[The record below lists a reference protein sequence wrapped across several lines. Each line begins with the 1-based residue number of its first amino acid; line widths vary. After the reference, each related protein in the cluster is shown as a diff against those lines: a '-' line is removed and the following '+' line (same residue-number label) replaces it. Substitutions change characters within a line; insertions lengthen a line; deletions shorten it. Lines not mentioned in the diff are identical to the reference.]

1 MNILKNGIN
10 LMYIDLQQ
18 FSTDTD
24 VLTFTFKKPKDFNI
38 QGALAQ
44 IIYETD
50 KLDNIKNNNITL
62 TEDEKNLIVTWRV
75 KESITLTSGKKQVQV
90 VIKNKDK
97 AYLSQVFTITVL
109 ESLNVDDQITS
120 VGMSYLEY
128 WEQRVN
134 ELVEKV
140 EQFEGTSFDNFV
152 TDEEMTTYLQ
162 NYVTNENLDE
172 KIGNFVT
179 DETMATHLQNYV
191 TNETLTEKISNFV
204 TDEAIALMLLDYLTS
219 DQITENYFNKQ
230 EINQK
235 LNLKAD
241 KEKIEN
247 LLKEKVG
254 IEQLEKTEKTIIDEI
269 NQTEQDVKAQVITTG
284 DEVLAGVKQLLK
296 IIDDTQA
303 SEYTTYSSE
312 KIEQKMGQI
321 NTSNLATKEE
331 LNTKL
336 DTQTYNID
344 KATFALKSEIDN
356 FVENETYQQDKQN
369 FALKTDLA
377 QKANT
382 TDITNL
388 TEQINLKQ
396 NINDENLN
404 TVDKTITGAIN
415 ELNTK
420 ILDSGNIDLSDYYNK
435 STVDSKLEQKLDNA
449 TYTQEKNDFALK
461 TDLANKADT
470 TSIPTNTSDLTND
483 SGYLTSTDIIGGQGI
498 EYTSESKTV
507 KTKIDGKTIV
517 FDENGALK
525 SIASGGSGGN
535 IFPNTKPIEIIEE
548 EIATYDSSKSSY
560 FSSTSSLECK
570 NSGYAGGVGAFSI
583 DLSKLRGKGCVLEIS
598 SYMSNIQKI
607 NDYVYAT
614 PQMTAYLTI
623 GDVYNGAEMT
633 RYVNLGSCKSAFK
646 FGSSG
651 LNQYADYTNNNKKY
665 YVAIPEIYSNPDLK
679 AYVCIVNSSNSRYGS
694 SSISCKVVANTDINT
709 VFATENFQ
717 THYMV
722 KTGQGSG
729 DFLITNNLPL
739 IKYPSNVYNNLAIG
753 ANNLTK
759 MGTEDGKYTYYNVLY
774 GNNLLK
780 ENCTELQYSTVI
792 GSNIDDTGTGSYP
805 NYNYLQKASYATYVG
820 YGVQPTDQSSNETA
834 IGYYAKGHGDNTV
847 TLGNTSVT
855 GLYCQATAITQSCD
869 PRLKENIEEVDIDT
883 VVDALMQI
891 KVIRASYRNL
901 EEFKGSNENDK
912 NKLMWDA
919 ENLSN
924 IPLFAKDVKAQDK
937 YVTPLNND
945 GTVVTKTI
953 QEIKQVPIAT
963 TLDVEGNETTV
974 YEDQLINIEIPAE
987 KELIENCKEFTPNQ
1001 IMQALVVGFQAQQK
1015 QIEQLKSHIE
1025 SLK

>member
-1 MNILKNGIN
+1 MNISKNGIN

-18 FSTDTD
+18 FSVDTD
-24 VLTFTFKKPKDFNI
+24 ILTFTFKKPEDFSI

-62 TEDEKNLIVTWRV
+62 TEDDTNLIVTWRV

-90 VIKNKDK
+90 IVKNNGK
-97 AYLSQVFTITVL
+97 ACLSQVFKITVL

-134 ELVEKV
+134 ELIKKV
-140 EQFEGTSFDNFV
+140 EQFEGANFDTFV
-152 TDEEMTTYLQ
+152 TDEEMAKALQ
-162 NYVTNENLDE
+162 NYVTTEN
-172 KIGNFVT
+172 
-179 DETMATHLQNYV
+179 
-191 TNETLTEKISNFV
+191 LTEKIDDFV
-204 TDEAIALMLLDYLTS
+204 TDEAIALTLLDYVTTK
-219 DQITENYFNKQ
+219 QIEQNYFDKQ
-230 EINQK
+230 QIDQK

-254 IEQLEKTEKTIIDEI
+254 IEQLANTETNIINEI

-296 IIDDTQA
+296 VIDDTQQ
-303 SEYTTYSSE
+303 STDTTYSSQ
-312 KIEQKMGQI
+312 KIEQKLSNI
-321 NTSNLATKEE
+321 NIDTSSLATKEE
-331 LNTKL
+331 LNQKL
-336 DTQTYNID
+336 NTETYNIDKKTFALKEELEEFVDTTQYEED
-344 KATFALKSEIDN
+344 KATFALKSEVSN
-356 FVENETYQQDKQN
+356 FVENETYEQDKQT

-377 QKANT
+377 DKANT
-382 TDITNL
+382 SDVTAL
-388 TEQINLKQ
+388 TEQAKLKQ
-396 NINDENLN
+396 DKTDNSLTTN
-404 TVDKTITGAIN
+404 DKTITGAIN

-420 ILDSGNIDLSDYYNK
+420 ITGNNNVDLSNYYNK
-435 STVDSKLEQKLDNA
+435 ATIDLKLDEKLDNA
-449 TYTQEKNDFALK
+449 TYIEEKNNFALK
-461 TDLANKADT
+461 TDLSNKADI
-470 TSIPTNTSDLTND
+470 SDIPTNVSELTND
-483 SGYLTSTDIIGGQGI
+483 SEYLVATDIIGGQGI
-498 EYTSESKTV
+498 EYTLQDKTI

-525 SIASGGSGGN
+525 SMASGGGDSAV
-535 IFPNTKPIEIIEE
+535 FPNIKPIEIIEE
-548 EIATYDSSKSSY
+548 EIASYDSSKSSY
-560 FSSTSSLECK
+560 FSSYSDLECK
-570 NSGYAGGVGAFSI
+570 NSGYAGGVGAFAI

-607 NDYVYAT
+607 NDYVYAR

-623 GDVYNGAEMT
+623 GDVYNGVQMT
-633 RYVNLGSCKSAFK
+633 RYVNLGSCNTSFK

-651 LNQYADYTNNNKKY
+651 QNVAYDYTNNDKKY

-694 SSISCKVVANTDINT
+694 ATIHCKAVANTDVNT
-709 VFATENFQ
+709 VFATENFE

-759 MGTEDGKYTYYNVLY
+759 MGSEDGKYTYYNVVY

-780 ENCTELQYSTVI
+780 EKCTELQYSTVV

-805 NYNYLQKASYATYVG
+805 NYNYLQKASYATYLG

-834 IGYYAKGHGDNTV
+834 IGYYAKGHGSNTV
-847 TLGNTSVT
+847 TLGNTSIT

-869 PRLKENIEEVDIDT
+869 PRLKENIEDVDVDT

-891 KVIRASYRNL
+891 KVIRAGYRNL

-919 ENLSN
+919 ENISN
-924 IPLFAKDVKAQDK
+924 IPLFSKDVKTYDK
-937 YVTPLNND
+937 YVTPLNDD
-945 GTVVTKTI
+945 GTIITKTV
-953 QEIKQVPIAT
+953 QQLKQIPVAT
-963 TLDVEGNETTV
+963 TLDAEGNEKTI
-974 YEDQLINIEIPAE
+974 YEEKLVDVEVAGE
-987 KELIENCKEFTPNQ
+987 KELIKNCKEFTPNQ
-1001 IMQALVVGFQAQQK
+1001 IIQALVVGFQAQQK
-1015 QIEQLKSHIE
+1015 QINQLKAQIE
-1025 SLK
+1025 SFK

>member
-24 VLTFTFKKPKDFNI
+24 VLTFTFEKPKDFNI

-140 EQFEGTSFDNFV
+140 EQFEGTSFDNFI
-152 TDEEMTTYLQ
+152 TDETMATYLQ

-191 TNETLTEKISNFV
+191 TNENLTEKISNFV

-435 STVDSKLEQKLDNA
+435 NTVDSKLEQKLDNA
-449 TYTQEKNDFALK
+449 TF
-461 TDLANKADT
+461 
-470 TSIPTNTSDLTND
+470 
-483 SGYLTSTDIIGGQGI
+483 
-498 EYTSESKTV
+498 
-507 KTKIDGKTIV
+507 
-517 FDENGALK
+517 
-525 SIASGGSGGN
+525 
-535 IFPNTKPIEIIEE
+535 
-548 EIATYDSSKSSY
+548 
-560 FSSTSSLECK
+560 
-570 NSGYAGGVGAFSI
+570 
-583 DLSKLRGKGCVLEIS
+583 
-598 SYMSNIQKI
+598 
-607 NDYVYAT
+607 
-614 PQMTAYLTI
+614 
-623 GDVYNGAEMT
+623 
-633 RYVNLGSCKSAFK
+633 
-646 FGSSG
+646 
-651 LNQYADYTNNNKKY
+651 
-665 YVAIPEIYSNPDLK
+665 
-679 AYVCIVNSSNSRYGS
+679 
-694 SSISCKVVANTDINT
+694 
-709 VFATENFQ
+709 
-717 THYMV
+717 
-722 KTGQGSG
+722 
-729 DFLITNNLPL
+729 
-739 IKYPSNVYNNLAIG
+739 
-753 ANNLTK
+753 
-759 MGTEDGKYTYYNVLY
+759 
-774 GNNLLK
+774 
-780 ENCTELQYSTVI
+780 
-792 GSNIDDTGTGSYP
+792 
-805 NYNYLQKASYATYVG
+805 
-820 YGVQPTDQSSNETA
+820 
-834 IGYYAKGHGDNTV
+834 
-847 TLGNTSVT
+847 
-855 GLYCQATAITQSCD
+855 
-869 PRLKENIEEVDIDT
+869 
-883 VVDALMQI
+883 
-891 KVIRASYRNL
+891 
-901 EEFKGSNENDK
+901 
-912 NKLMWDA
+912 
-919 ENLSN
+919 
-924 IPLFAKDVKAQDK
+924 
-937 YVTPLNND
+937 
-945 GTVVTKTI
+945 
-953 QEIKQVPIAT
+953 
-963 TLDVEGNETTV
+963 
-974 YEDQLINIEIPAE
+974 
-987 KELIENCKEFTPNQ
+987 
-1001 IMQALVVGFQAQQK
+1001 
-1015 QIEQLKSHIE
+1015 
-1025 SLK
+1025 